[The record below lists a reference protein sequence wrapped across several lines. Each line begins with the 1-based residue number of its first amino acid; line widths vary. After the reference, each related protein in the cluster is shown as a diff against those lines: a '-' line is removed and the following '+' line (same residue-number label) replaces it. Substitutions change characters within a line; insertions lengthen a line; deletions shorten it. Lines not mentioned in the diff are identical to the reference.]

1 MVICVQWS
9 MVNFV
14 CRARFS
20 LSRQQSVI
28 IRAGESRAARG
39 RGSLPLSPR
48 LRPSALSGVN
58 CTACVSPLR
67 GLELVSVSV
76 SPTLTCGVIKMS
88 PLRGLAHWDFH
99 HDAACRGMADFF
111 FTLSTDGKCAKIFPD
126 GKCSRTGPYAPTV
139 GNAPAR
145 IVMANLKPET

>member
-1 MVICVQWS
+1 MICVQWS

-28 IRAGESRAARG
+28 IRAGEYRAARRG
-39 RGSLPLSPR
+39 GSLPLSLR

-58 CTACVSPLR
+58 CTACLSPLR

-76 SPTLTCGVIKMS
+76 SLTLTCGVIKMS
-88 PLRGLAHWDFH
+88 PLRGLVHWDFRP
-99 HDAACRGMADFF
+99 DAACGGKADFF
-111 FTLSTDGKCAKIFPD
+111 FILSKDGKCAKIFPG
-126 GKCSRTGPYAPTV
+126 GKCHRTGSFAPTV
-139 GNAPAR
+139 GLAYAR